1 MESNRSFMRRLA
13 ESIRRHTKVRTHFGT
28 VGIPTGTH
36 SALVFHM
43 NVKQTGYVLL
53 NAQTNLIEGK
63 IDYEQIQSISQA
75 IIGLFRR
82 GRLYREALVWYIGT
96 ASYLI
101 ILLTFI
107 LFLIL
112 IVLLT
117 QREGTF
123 FGQSLLIYISIVALV
138 VGLLLFRYPPLS
150 NP

>member
-1 MESNRSFMRRLA
+1 
-13 ESIRRHTKVRTHFGT
+13 
-28 VGIPTGTH
+28 
-36 SALVFHM
+36 M

-138 VGLLLFRYPPLS
+138 VGLLLFRYSPQS